1 MKSIKW
7 KLPGRAGE
15 EESKDA
21 LADQEEVCSG
31 YFNVIASWLIF

>member
-21 LADQEEVCSG
+21 VADQEEDVRG
-31 YFNVIASWLIF
+31 IFM